1 MARRE
6 IPEINAGSMADIA
19 FLLLIFWLV
28 TTTIDSDEGIR
39 RQLPPPIPPGVDVPP
54 VTARNVFVVLV
65 NANNDLLVEGEE
77 LRIDKL
83 KDKAK
88 EFLIANGDG
97 LTYGDLP
104 ENEDL
109 PVRSKVNK
117 AEIAASVAQYEQL
130 VKMADSDE
138 KKDNLTK
145 VLNNYRE
152 KLAAIELFGK
162 EYKILPPSALI
173 SMRNDNNTSYDTY
186 IQVQNELEAA
196 VAELRDELCKDKF
209 GISYKELEDNY
220 EKNPND
226 QNLLNRIEA
235 IRDVYPQ
242 RISEAEP
249 EDAGAAY

>member
-77 LRIDKL
+77 LRIEKL

-97 LTYGDLP
+97 LIYGDLP
-104 ENEDL
+104 ENENL
-109 PVRSKVNK
+109 PVRFKVNK
-117 AEIAASVAQYEQL
+117 QEIAASVAQYEQL
-130 VKMADSDE
+130 VKAADTDE
-138 KKDNLTK
+138 RKDNLTK

-152 KLAAIELFGK
+152 KLAAIELLGK
-162 EYKILPPSALI
+162 EYKILPSSALI

-196 VAELRDELCKDKF
+196 VAELRDELCRDKF
-209 GISYKELEDNY
+209 GISYKELEENY

-249 EDAGAAY
+249 EDAGATY